1 MPKTIT
7 INDVQATDLNIKVEV
22 NSTISVVGGPP
33 DVQFWEIVET
43 LARMLANVA
52 RQVGGVVM
60 ASSGEREEA
69 VGSK

>member
-1 MPKTIT
+1 VNQIVIT
-7 INDVQATDLNIKVEV
+7 IVRDRQSGEV